1 MSAVAAPQE
10 TDLLTRAELI
20 QELPPLD
27 ITDGVDLE
35 VIDEDGESH
44 RGFVGYSSDLAAFAI
59 MTYGSYGE
67 GGEEGIT
74 SWYPLPTRS
83 VGRFPG
89 QAVEYT
95 KHEDQDGNPDT
106 GVRYRI
112 VE

>member
-1 MSAVAAPQE
+1 MPSPVVLQE

-20 QELPPLD
+20 KQLLALD
-27 ITDGVDLE
+27 ITDGLDLE
-35 VIDEDGESH
+35 VIDEEGESH
-44 RGFVGYSSDLAAFAI
+44 RGLVGYSSDLAAFAI
-59 MTYGSYGE
+59 MTYGPYGE

-89 QAVEYT
+89 EAIEYT
-95 KHEDQDGNPDT
+95 KHKEQNGNPDT

-112 VE
+112 VG